1 MASHR
6 KILVVDDE
14 RVQRQIIGDILRE
27 AGYQPDMAENLG
39 QGAQKVASG
48 GYDLV
53 LSDVRMPDGSGLD
66 LLRTIKQTSPDSPVI
81 LMTAYGEVKDAVEAI
96 KRGAEDYL
104 QKPFNKEE
112 LLIVVEK
119 ALKNRRLRSERDQL
133 QAIAEERYQLG
144 ELIGKSPEM
153 QSLYRVLEKAMAV
166 DSTVLIEGESGT
178 GKDLAARCIH
188 FGSQRKDR
196 AFVVVNCAAI
206 PETLVESEL
215 FGHVKGAFTGATRD
229 KKGKF
234 ESADGGTIFLDE
246 VGDMSPATQA
256 KLLRVL
262 QQRVIERVGGTGEI
276 AIDVRVIA
284 ASNKDLEEMVLRQ
297 EFREDLL
304 FRLDVIPLVIPPL
317 RDRKGDIPL
326 LIDHFRRKIG
336 ERLSRTPQPIETE
349 ALDLLTRYA
358 WPGNV
363 RELEHTLERLY
374 ILTDAETIGVQDLP
388 SDISKAG
395 RTEGTE
401 DNGRFTLPEQGVDLE
416 EVEINLIRQALQKG
430 DGQLKKAAQ
439 LLGLSYKTLQYRVR
453 KYGLK

>member
-1 MASHR
+1 MVSER
-6 KILVVDDE
+6 RILVVDDE
-14 RVQRQIIGDILRE
+14 AVQRQIIGDILRG
-27 AGYQPDMAENLG
+27 AGYQPDIAENLSEG
-39 QGAQKVASG
+39 VERITASE
-48 GYDLV
+48 YDLV

-66 LLRTIKQTSPDSPVI
+66 LLTTIKQNSPDCPVI

-112 LLIVVEK
+112 LLIVIEK
-119 ALKNRRLRSERDQL
+119 VLKNRRLRSERDQL

-153 QSLYRVLEKAMAV
+153 QSLYWMLEKAMGV

-178 GKDLAARCIH
+178 GKDLAVRCIH
-188 FGSQRKDR
+188 FGSPRKDR

-206 PETLVESEL
+206 PENLVESEL
-215 FGHVKGAFTGATRD
+215 FGHVRGAFTGATRD

-234 ESADGGTIFLDE
+234 EMADGGTIFLDE
-246 VGDMSPATQA
+246 VGDMPLAAQA

-262 QQRVIERVGGTGEI
+262 QGRVIERVGGTREI
-276 AIDVRVIA
+276 SVDVRVIA
-284 ASNKDLEEMVLRQ
+284 ASNKDLEERVRQ
-297 EFREDLL
+297 EQFREDLL
-304 FRLDVIPLVIPPL
+304 FRLNVIPMVIPPL
-317 RDRKGDIPL
+317 RDRKSDIPL

-336 ERLSRTPQPIETE
+336 DRLGRSPQPINPE
-349 ALDLLTRYA
+349 ALDLLTRYD

-363 RELEHTLERLY
+363 RELENTLERMT
-374 ILTDAETIGVQDLP
+374 ILTDSETIRPEDLP
-388 SDISKAG
+388 SDIGRASRAG
-395 RTEGTE
+395 RAE
-401 DNGRFTLPEQGVDLE
+401 DNGRFALPEEGVDLE